1 METRA
6 VLARFGRGRAAVEG
20 YRRFM
25 HAEVEPEVRDFYQA
39 KYRKPIL
46 GSKPFIERVKERV
59 SKRHPMEAEIPEARR
74 VFGLRLEEII
84 QATARVYGKRV
95 EALRKRR
102 RGEANEARAMALY
115 LCRTLGGHRLA
126 AIGKE
131 LGLEKYS
138 SVSSACLNMRD
149 RVARERRLARR
160 VRQVEALLLKS
171 QKQI

>member
-1 METRA
+1 MEPQPMLR
-6 VLARFGRGRAAVEG
+6 RFGRGRAAVEG

-25 HAEVEPEVRDFYQA
+25 HAGVEPEVRDFYQG

-46 GSKPFIERVKERV
+46 GSKPFIEWVKNRVG
-59 SKRHPMEAEIPEARR
+59 RHGPMEAEIPEARR
-74 VFGLRLEEII
+74 VFGFGLDEII
-84 QATARVYGKRV
+84 QATARIYGRRM
-95 EALRKRR
+95 ETLRRRR
-102 RGEANEARAMALY
+102 RGEANEARAMAMY

-126 AIGKE
+126 AIGKA

-138 SVSSACLNMRD
+138 SVSSACLGMRG

-160 VRQVEALLLKS
+160 ARQVEALLIKS